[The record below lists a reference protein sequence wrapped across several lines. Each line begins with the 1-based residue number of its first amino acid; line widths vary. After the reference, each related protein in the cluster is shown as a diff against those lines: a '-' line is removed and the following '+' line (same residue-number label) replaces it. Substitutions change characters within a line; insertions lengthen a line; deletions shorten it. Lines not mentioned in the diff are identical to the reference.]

1 MTVCPPTSSTQKR
14 DPAPENRSGDCG
26 GRGKQCQLD
35 RDDDGHEH
43 RGEADRFEQTE
54 FSGPIEDPGADQ
66 GGQDE
71 PDGEQQRDGEG
82 AQHDRGG
89 VVPLGCVGEATVTYL

>member
-1 MTVCPPTSSTQKR
+1 MIQLPRTAPATAAVAASSASST
-14 DPAPENRSGDCG
+14 ATTVM
-26 GRGKQCQLD
+26 
-35 RDDDGHEH
+35 HEH
-43 RGEADRFEQTE
+43 RGEADRFEQSE